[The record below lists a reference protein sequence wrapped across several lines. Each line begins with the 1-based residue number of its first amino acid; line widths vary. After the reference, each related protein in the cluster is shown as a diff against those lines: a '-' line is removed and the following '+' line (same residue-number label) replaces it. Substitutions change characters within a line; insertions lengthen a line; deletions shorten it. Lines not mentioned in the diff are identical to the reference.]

1 MSLHSSGFLSC
12 IQIPVKAKIINISL
26 VLLILFKLV
35 LSFIQQA
42 RISLDGDMASIIVP
56 SKSYEKVMQDPF
68 ALSVLLKH
76 ESYAAPNR
84 SFAHWMMAGYFRT
97 VPFFMQNFTNKID
110 SIYASVALAKV
121 LMQAFLLYLLAS
133 LAGGTRKIRSREF
146 LFPAVLISFL
156 FQTAEFNQYIG
167 VIDRSIT
174 YAFFYALPMSFLV
187 LFFQMLFFIEKNGG
201 WKNAGIIRKITLIAL
216 PVLISLSGPL
226 NPGVAL
232 IVCVLIFCNEF
243 WKTKNSNENVISN
256 VFGRLKQIPQSIRI
270 TFPILILLSMY
281 SWYIGQFNSENF
293 NFSLPIKERYLRM
306 FDVMP
311 DFFFGN
317 SALPVLILFILLN
330 YIFLRFTPNTKE
342 RSDVFQSGKLILIF
356 SLVYLLLLP
365 LGGYRGYRPT
375 ILRWDTFVPVYIC
388 LYFLAGYT
396 SVVLFKQILPQT
408 RKIQFVWLFSF
419 CVYFFIPDASLYKD
433 NKYERLRLKDL
444 ANSQEEMVELKND
457 CTVMAWVLLRD
468 YRESELN
475 CKLLKYWGVIEKPRF
490 YFQK

>member
-84 SFAHWMMAGYFRT
+84 SFAHWMMADYFRT

-156 FQTAEFNQYIG
+156 FQTAGFNQYIG

-174 YAFFYALPMSFLV
+174 YAFFYALPMSFLL

-216 PVLISLSGPL
+216 PILISLSGPL

-243 WKTKNSNENVISN
+243 WKTKSRNENIFSTL
-256 VFGRLKQIPQSIRI
+256 FARIKQIPQSIRI

-293 NFSLPIKERYLRM
+293 NFSLPIKRT
-306 FDVMP
+306 
-311 DFFFGN
+311 
-317 SALPVLILFILLN
+317 LPPHV
-330 YIFLRFTPNTKE
+330 
-342 RSDVFQSGKLILIF
+342 
-356 SLVYLLLLP
+356 
-365 LGGYRGYRPT
+365 
-375 ILRWDTFVPVYIC
+375 
-388 LYFLAGYT
+388 
-396 SVVLFKQILPQT
+396 
-408 RKIQFVWLFSF
+408 
-419 CVYFFIPDASLYKD
+419 
-433 NKYERLRLKDL
+433 
-444 ANSQEEMVELKND
+444 
-457 CTVMAWVLLRD
+457 
-468 YRESELN
+468 
-475 CKLLKYWGVIEKPRF
+475 
-490 YFQK
+490 